1 MLREVRIKKV
11 LLFCVILI
19 AFSLSIPT
27 CCAALTPEIV
37 ATVTETEDM
46 IILRISLVG
55 EADLCGLCLDISY
68 PEEYLFA
75 TSCERGDAMENLN
88 FNSSIA
94 HGRVRLLF
102 WGDENSRGEGRIATL
117 CFLRTDDRINGE
129 LKFSLSLPTQSSAI
143 RFDGD
148 KIVPVSL
155 SLVGATLDG
164 TPQSSEQE
172 IPSAENTETP
182 GLSVSTEIFSDM
194 PVEANTEA
202 STSPKGEESPTG
214 AQAQNNYGKKLRR
227 ICLAAVTACSVLD
240 GALVLPYLF
249 SDIFR
254 KGYF

>member
-1 MLREVRIKKV
+1 MSEIKIKKI
-11 LLFCVILI
+11 LLFCVALV
-19 AFSLSIPT
+19 AFALSLPT
-27 CCAALTPEIV
+27 YCTTAPTPEIV
-37 ATVTETEDM
+37 AIVAETEDM

-75 TSCERGDAMENLN
+75 TSCERGDALGDLD
-88 FNSSIA
+88 FDSSIA
-94 HGRVRLLF
+94 YERVRLLF
-102 WGDENSRGEGRIATL
+102 WGYYNSHGDGRIATI
-117 CFLRTDDRINGE
+117 CFLRVGDGFDGQ

-182 GLSVSTEIFSDM
+182 GLSVSTEIFSDV
-194 PVEANTEA
+194 PVEANTEV
-202 STSPKGEESPTG
+202 STSPKGEEGPTG
-214 AQAQNNYGKKLRR
+214 AQAKNNYGKKLRR